1 MMSNE
6 MDHIDPNIHS
16 SIDTSVSWFLSF
28 YFVNSYEK
36 KRKYLFLLRLYRYS
50 YVPMPMSSSRDLQSI
65 FYVVFWSTW
74 LSLNFWPDSVLSCHD
89 NREDIFQ
96 RVQGYRPERNE
107 LSSQSLN
114 SRDPGWFHIGFRQS
128 LWTSNPV
135 QSPKFSHVERF
146 YPSRILATYSWLSPP
161 NEPTQTG

>member
-36 KRKYLFLLRLYRYS
+36 KRKYLFLWDCIAMCLCLCVVLEISKVFSMLFFEARGCLWISGQIMFWVAMTTGKISFSEYR
-50 YVPMPMSSSRDLQSI
+50 VTDRRGM
-65 FYVVFWSTW
+65 
-74 LSLNFWPDSVLSCHD
+74 NF
-89 NREDIFQ
+89 Q
-96 RVQGYRPERNE
+96 A
-107 LSSQSLN
+107 SQSLN
-114 SRDPGWFHIGFRQS
+114 SRDPGWCHIGFRQS

-135 QSPKFSHVERF
+135 RSPKFSHVERF
-146 YPSRILATYSWLSPP
+146 YPSRILAT
-161 NEPTQTG
+161 